1 MGQMWYIS
9 PNGVRIDL
17 VKPGDWSRRIA
28 YAGINGLVGKKT
40 ASVSTAVDVPGQRV
54 TGFRTIEMTGSLNL
68 TIVSGAE
75 GSAENLHSELV
86 REFDAELPGTLFVER
101 ESTGVMST
109 RVRLNG
115 EIAWPDSW
123 LGDGDEDLTVSVP
136 LVSDDGVWE
145 TATLGQ
151 AGTVD
156 VVNAG
161 DVFIYPWLA
170 WSDNVTVT
178 LPSGVVVPLAM
189 PADGQPRRL
198 SLDPYTS
205 HEVLHQDGTV
215 DEIFSAVTAGLL
227 LGEGVPRRE
236 TRRYITTGG
245 ALIEYTLKYLNP
257 WR

>member
-1 MGQMWYIS
+1 MGQMWYVS
-9 PNGVRIDL
+9 PNGVQIDL

-28 YAGINGLVGKKT
+28 YAGIDGLVGKKT

-54 TGFRTIEMTGSLNL
+54 TGFRTVEMSGSLNL
-68 TIVSGAE
+68 QIVSGVE
-75 GSAENLHSELV
+75 GSVEDLHAELV

-123 LGDGDEDLTVSVP
+123 LGDGDNDLTVTVP

-151 AGTVD
+151 AGTID

-161 DVFIYPWLA
+161 DAFIYPWLV
-170 WSDNVTVT
+170 WSNNVTVT
-178 LPSGVVVPLAM
+178 LPSGVVVPLPA
-189 PADGQPRRL
+189 PADGALRRL

-205 HEVLHQDGTV
+205 HEVLRQDGTV
-215 DEIFSAVTAGLL
+215 DEELSAVTAGLL

-236 TRRYITTGG
+236 TRRYVTSGG
-245 ALIEYTLKYLNP
+245 ARIEYALKFLNP
-257 WR
+257 GR